1 MKPTLEN
8 LALLAEIIGAVAIV
22 VSLIYVGREL
32 NANTAAVQAASLQ
45 SVTNASSASMLAVV
59 EHEDFAR
66 IRLQAMRDPSQLSE
80 TARLRWYLYQRQMW
94 LHFQNVWQQW
104 QLGTLDNGV
113 WQGYERVICRD
124 LLGDE
129 TARQQWRE
137 QHEYALSAEF
147 VSHLEKCE

>member
-45 SVTNASSASMLAVV
+45 SVTNASSTSMLAVV
-59 EHEDFAR
+59 ANEDFAR

-80 TARLRWYLYQRQMW
+80 TERLRWYLYQRQMW

-113 WQGYERVICRD
+113 WQGYERVVCRD

-137 QHEYALSAEF
+137 QHIYALSAEF